1 MSWISSGYFGLKE
14 YEDWD
19 IMGTDIA
26 GTGNLIRFRTK
37 AWLVLTHLGFLS
49 LNIALMLLQPAVV
62 VDAHK

>member
-1 MSWISSGYFGLKE
+1 MLNRILQINNFSDGSIFLFGAH
-14 YEDWD
+14 
-19 IMGTDIA
+19 IT

-49 LNIALMLLQPAVV
+49 LNIALMLLLPAVV